1 VGFYNTPITTL
12 DFASLYPSI
21 MISNNLCYSTLCT
34 GYTVKDLK
42 EGEEYIK
49 TPNGHF
55 FVTSKVRQ
63 GILPIILSNLLSA
76 RS

>member
-1 VGFYNTPITTL
+1 
-12 DFASLYPSI
+12 

-42 EGEEYIK
+42 EGEDYIK

>member
-1 VGFYNTPITTL
+1 
-12 DFASLYPSI
+12 